1 MLKIKTLYIYILLFV
16 CLYIEFGYAVV
27 VANQI
32 SGLLRS
38 VFLISAALPLL
49 LFKPLHSNKSILFLV
64 YLIIVILSTSIRD
77 NTLGDYLL
85 FILPILLG
93 YLIATRIPI
102 NYCIKCFCNLI
113 YYLALY
119 SLVLYLIC
127 SIVPSV
133 ATSLPYI
140 GQFYDTSCTIHN
152 AIFSVVISGATFPR
166 NFGFTWE
173 PGAFALL
180 LCAATFCTLH
190 SYKTVNKKRL
200 LVYSIAIITTFSTMG
215 YIVLLLIY
223 LSTLNFG
230 GHDKRKIGILLIG
243 GVLII
248 AAMQIPY
255 MQELVF
261 GKLEGLTNSSN
272 DISETTEARINAI
285 VFPGLAFLEHPFLG
299 VGYEEFKFINMY
311 FCNSV
316 ATNTIVN
323 WFAIFGILLGGPL
336 CFYYLYSIYKLLPSK
351 TPIAHI
357 VLICLGSIIMVS
369 TESLLRISLIYVII
383 FWGTLS
389 KTSKE
394 LING

>member
-1 MLKIKTLYIYILLFV
+1 MS
-16 CLYIEFGYAVV
+16 VV
-27 VANQI
+27 
-32 SGLLRS
+32 
-38 VFLISAALPLL
+38 LPLL

-64 YLIIVILSTSIRD
+64 YIVVVILSVSIRD
-77 NTLGDYLL
+77 NTIGDYLL
-85 FILPILLG
+85 FILPILIG

-119 SLVLYLIC
+119 SLALYVTC
-127 SIVPSV
+127 SIIPSV
-133 ATSLPYI
+133 ASSLPYL
-140 GQFYDTSCTIHN
+140 GQFYDTSSTIHN
-152 AIFSVVISGATFPR
+152 AFFSVVISGAVFPR

-180 LCAATFCTLH
+180 LCIATFCSLH
-190 SYKTVNKKRL
+190 CYKTVSKKRL

-215 YIVLLLIY
+215 YIVLLLVY

-230 GHDKRKIGILLIG
+230 VNSKSKIGILLIG

-248 AAMQIPY
+248 IAIQIPF

-261 GKLEGLTNSSN
+261 GKLDGLTNSNS
-272 DISETTEARINAI
+272 DMSETTEARVNAI
-285 VFPGLAFLEHPFLG
+285 IFPGLAFLKHPILG
-299 VGYEEFKFINMY
+299 VGYGEFKFINMHL
-311 FCNSV
+311 CNSV

-336 CFYYLYSIYKLLPSK
+336 CYYYLYSIYKFLPSK
-351 TPIAHI
+351 MPIVHI
-357 VLICLGSIIMVS
+357 ILICLGAVILVS

-389 KTSKE
+389 RNSKE

>member
-1 MLKIKTLYIYILLFV
+1 MQKVKTLYIYILLFV
-16 CLYIEFGYAVV
+16 CLYIEFGYAIV

-32 SGLLRS
+32 SGVLRS
-38 VFLISAALPLL
+38 LILVSAALPLL
-49 LFKPLHSNKSILFLV
+49 LFKPLHSNKSVLLLV
-64 YLIIVILSTSIRD
+64 YLVIVILSTSIRD
-77 NTLGDYLL
+77 NSLGDYLL

-93 YLIATRIPI
+93 YLIATRISI
-102 NYCIKCFCNLI
+102 NFCIKCFCDLI

-127 SIVPSV
+127 SIVPAV

-180 LCAATFCTLH
+180 LCIATFCSLH
-190 SYKTVNKKRL
+190 CYNSVSKKRL

-215 YIVLLLIY
+215 YIVLILIY
-223 LSTLNFG
+223 LSTLDIGARHKKN
-230 GHDKRKIGILLIG
+230 IGILLIG
-243 GVLII
+243 VVLII
-248 AAMQIPY
+248 IAMQIPF

-261 GKLEGLTNSSN
+261 GKLEGLTNSNS
-272 DISETTEARINAI
+272 DMSETTEARINAI
-285 VFPGLAFLEHPFLG
+285 IFPGLAFIEHPILG
-299 VGYEEFKFINMY
+299 VGYDEFKYINIHL
-311 FCNSV
+311 CDSV

-323 WFAIFGILLGGPL
+323 WFSIFGILLGAPL
-336 CFYYLYSIYKLLPSK
+336 SFYYLYSVCKLLPSK
-351 TPIAHI
+351 TPIAQI
-357 VLICLGSIIMVS
+357 ILICLGSIILVS

-389 KTSKE
+389 RNSKE